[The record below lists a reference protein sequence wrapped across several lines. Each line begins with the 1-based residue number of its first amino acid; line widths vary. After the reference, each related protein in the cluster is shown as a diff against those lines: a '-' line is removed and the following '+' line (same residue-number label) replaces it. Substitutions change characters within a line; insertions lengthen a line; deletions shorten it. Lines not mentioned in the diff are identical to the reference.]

1 MMTLLKKDGATIITI
16 ENPSG
21 SELRIIEQVEKVL
34 NMQKK
39 GWGAKKVE
47 VQKKGWGAKKGW
59 GVKKN
64 TTNNTFKSANNTFN
78 NANEED
84 YVLVEDEDLPF

>member
-1 MMTLLKKDGATIITI
+1 MTLLKKDGATIITI

-39 GWGAKKVE
+39 GWGAKKNT
-47 VQKKGWGAKKGW
+47 GWGSKILKKRG
-59 GVKKN
+59 GVLKKILAILLQILILLL
-64 TTNNTFKSANNTFN
+64 TK
-78 NANEED
+78 
-84 YVLVEDEDLPF
+84 

>member
-39 GWGAKKVE
+39 GWGAKKNTGWGSKNTE
-47 VQKKGWGAKKGW
+47 KKGWGAKK
-59 GVKKN
+59 N
-64 TTNNTFKSANNTFN
+64 TGNTFTNTNTAFN
-78 NANEED
+78 KVDEED

>member
-39 GWGAKKVE
+39 GWGAKKNTE
-47 VQKKGWGAKKGW
+47 KKGWGS
-59 GVKKN
+59 KKN
-64 TTNNTFKSANNTFN
+64 TSNTFTNTNTAFN
-78 NANEED
+78 KVDEED